1 MHPICAK
8 TSVNSKKS
16 PNVYKSSPKMIL
28 PQKFKI
34 WHLYKNCLRMWE
46 IWAIYLPPKTLK
58 SCPKSHKLPHL
69 VTLAQRRLHQIP
81 MALLSQS
88 NFKSFLFF
96 SLEKAKTKLVL
107 YLYHQ
112 FRLTAVIVRKLIKS
126 SVCVIASH
134 FLQHSVGKIHTHH
147 R

>member
-1 MHPICAK
+1 
-8 TSVNSKKS
+8 
-16 PNVYKSSPKMIL
+16 
-28 PQKFKI
+28 
-34 WHLYKNCLRMWE
+34 MWE

-147 R
+147 RQVNQGPPLPNTIKQHGRQVHSLFNTINQHRQVNQGTLTQ